1 MALAQV
7 QAALA
12 RLYTDEAE
20 RAAFLADPQGAACA
34 LGLEADDAATLAA
47 IAPQTLR
54 RFANSLKAKSLLDA
68 RKMTPL
74 TARVLDGAFAGHFA
88 AAAAGLGPGAGRVE
102 QAAALAGRLSGLA
115 GARAIAPDWVGDL
128 ARYEAAFV
136 EAAHA
141 RRGARLRLFR
151 YPVGAIAGALH
162 GGAEDA
168 EFGPKAT
175 VALWA
180 RLPGGRLFHHAWPL
194 TR

>member
-54 RFANSLKAKSLLDA
+54 RFADSLKAKSLLDA

-74 TARVLDGAFAGHFA
+74 TARA
-88 AAAAGLGPGAGRVE
+88 LGDDFGRRFEPG
-102 QAAALAGRLSGLA
+102 
-115 GARAIAPDWVGDL
+115 
-128 ARYEAAFV
+128 
-136 EAAHA
+136 
-141 RRGARLRLFR
+141 
-151 YPVGAIAGALH
+151 
-162 GGAEDA
+162 
-168 EFGPKAT
+168 
-175 VALWA
+175 
-180 RLPGGRLFHHAWPL
+180 
-194 TR
+194 